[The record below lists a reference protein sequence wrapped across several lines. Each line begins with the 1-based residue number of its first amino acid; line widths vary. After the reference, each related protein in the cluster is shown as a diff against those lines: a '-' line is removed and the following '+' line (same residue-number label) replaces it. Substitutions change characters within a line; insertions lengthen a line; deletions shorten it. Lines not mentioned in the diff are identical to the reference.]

1 MKPKKKIRDLD
12 FSSEKQA
19 EQKKMRSFII
29 AFVSFVVILGT
40 ISVFV
45 FMKSVDFNLNNLV
58 QSTTD
63 SAASTFDSTVASS
76 ADLSGRAGILLVFTD
91 DSGSLISVSALD
103 CNMDIK
109 CISVVQLPA
118 DTSVSSGSLKDI
130 YQKGGAAAL
139 EKPISDLS
147 GLSFTKYIKMSQ
159 SQLKKVISK
168 IGEVTVRIP
177 SDINYKGADFSLLL
191 DAGDQNL
198 TSDLFCKYFL
208 YADNSGR
215 RDAAVSL
222 LNTLMTAKNIP
233 SQDTLFNFIMNNTDT
248 DISVV
253 DYSKVSSVLTSFV
266 QETSGNVASAAN
278 EFPEVTKEN
287 EK

>member
-1 MKPKKKIRDLD
+1 
-12 FSSEKQA
+12 
-19 EQKKMRSFII
+19 MRSFII
-29 AFVSFVVILGT
+29 AFSSFVIILGT
-40 ISVFV
+40 ISVFI

-58 QSTTD
+58 QSTTVSD
-63 SAASTFDSTVASS
+63 ESTSDLTTASYA
-76 ADLSGRAGILLVFTD
+76 LSGRVGILLVFTD
-91 DSGSLISVSALD
+91 DSGELISVSALD

-118 DTSVSSGSLKDI
+118 ETSVGSDSLKAI

-139 EKPISDLS
+139 EKPLTDIS

-159 SQLKKVISK
+159 TQLKKVVSK
-168 IGEVTVRIP
+168 IGDVTVRIP
-177 SDINYKGADFSLLL
+177 SDISYKGADFSLLL

-208 YADNSGR
+208 YADNSGK

-222 LNTLMTAKNIP
+222 LNALMTAKNVTA
-233 SQDTLFNFIMNNTDT
+233 QDTLFNFIMNNTDT

-253 DYSKVSSVLTSFV
+253 DYSKVSSALTLFV
-266 QETSGNVASAAN
+266 QEKSGNVASAAN
-278 EFPEVTKEN
+278 EFPEVTKKN

>member
-1 MKPKKKIRDLD
+1 MKPKKKIRNLD

-19 EQKKMRSFII
+19 KQKKMRSFII
-29 AFVSFVVILGT
+29 AFSSFVIILGT
-40 ISVFV
+40 ISVFI

-58 QSTTD
+58 QSTTVSD
-63 SAASTFDSTVASS
+63 ESTSDLTTASYA
-76 ADLSGRAGILLVFTD
+76 LSGRVGILLVFTD
-91 DSGSLISVSALD
+91 DSGELISVSALD

-118 DTSVSSGSLKDI
+118 ETSVGSDSLKAI

-139 EKPISDLS
+139 EKPLTDIS

-159 SQLKKVISK
+159 TQLKKVVSK
-168 IGEVTVRIP
+168 IGDVTVRIP
-177 SDINYKGADFSLLL
+177 SDISYKGADFSLLL

-198 TSDLFCKYFL
+198 TSDLF
-208 YADNSGR
+208 ADNSGK

-222 LNTLMTAKNIP
+222 LNALMTAKNVTA
-233 SQDTLFNFIMNNTDT
+233 QDTLFNFIMNNTDT

-253 DYSKVSSVLTSFV
+253 DYSKVSSALTLFV
-266 QETSGNVASAAN
+266 QEKSGNVASAAN
-278 EFPEVTKEN
+278 EFPEVTK
-287 EK
+287 KK

>member
-1 MKPKKKIRDLD
+1 MKPKKKIRNLD

-19 EQKKMRSFII
+19 KQKKMRSFII
-29 AFVSFVVILGT
+29 AFSSFVIILGT
-40 ISVFV
+40 ISVFI

-63 SAASTFDSTVASS
+63 SDESTSDLTTASYA
-76 ADLSGRAGILLVFTD
+76 LSGRVGILLVFTD
-91 DSGSLISVSALD
+91 DSGELISVSALD

-118 DTSVSSGSLKDI
+118 ETSVGSDSLKAI

-139 EKPISDLS
+139 EKPLTDIS
-147 GLSFTKYIKMSQ
+147 GLSFT
-159 SQLKKVISK
+159 
-168 IGEVTVRIP
+168 
-177 SDINYKGADFSLLL
+177 
-191 DAGDQNL
+191 
-198 TSDLFCKYFL
+198 KYFL

-222 LNTLMTAKNIP
+222 LNALMTAKNVTA
-233 SQDTLFNFIMNNTDT
+233 QDTLFNFIMNNTDT

-253 DYSKVSSVLTSFV
+253 DYSKVSSALTLFV
-266 QETSGNVASAAN
+266 QEKSGNVASAAN
-278 EFPEVTKEN
+278 EFPEVTKKN

>member
-29 AFVSFVVILGT
+29 AFASFVVILGT

-278 EFPEVTKEN
+278 EFPEVAKEN

>member
-1 MKPKKKIRDLD
+1 MKPKKKIRNLD

-19 EQKKMRSFII
+19 KQKKMRSFII
-29 AFVSFVVILGT
+29 AFSSFVIILGT
-40 ISVFV
+40 ISVFI

-63 SAASTFDSTVASS
+63 SDESTSDLTTASYA
-76 ADLSGRAGILLVFTD
+76 LSGRVGILLVFTD
-91 DSGSLISVSALD
+91 DSGELISVSALD

-109 CISVVQLPA
+109 CISVVQK
-118 DTSVSSGSLKDI
+118 VGS
-130 YQKGGAAAL
+130 AAL
-139 EKPISDLS
+139 EKPLTDIS

-159 SQLKKVISK
+159 TQLKKVVSK
-168 IGEVTVRIP
+168 IGDVTVRIP

-191 DAGDQNL
+191 DVGDQNL

-208 YADNSGR
+208 YADNSGK

-222 LNTLMTAKNIP
+222 LNALMTAKNVTA
-233 SQDTLFNFIMNNTDT
+233 QDTLFNFIMNNTDT

-253 DYSKVSSVLTSFV
+253 DYSKVSSALTLFV
-266 QETSGNVASAAN
+266 QEKSGNVASAAN
-278 EFPEVTKEN
+278 EFPEVTK
-287 EK
+287 KK

>member
-19 EQKKMRSFII
+19 KQKKMRSFII
-29 AFVSFVVILGT
+29 AFASFVVILGT
-40 ISVFV
+40 ISVFI

-63 SAASTFDSTVASS
+63 SVASTSDSTVASS

-109 CISVVQLPA
+109 CISVVQLPE

-168 IGEVTVRIP
+168 IGDVTVRIP

-278 EFPEVTKEN
+278 EFPEVAKKN